1 VNVEGRAFEGRSV
14 LMSGGSRGIGLAIAL
29 RLARDGA
36 NVTILAK
43 TDVPHPRLEG
53 TVHTAVEQIRAA
65 GGGAL
70 GIVGDVREDEDVARA
85 VEAAVA
91 EFGGIDVV
99 VNNASVIDLSA
110 SESLPAKRY
119 DLMQDVNVR
128 GTFML
133 TRAAIPHLRRSD
145 RAHVLSLS
153 PPVNLDPQW
162 LGAFPGYMVAKYAM
176 TLATLGFAHELA
188 GDRIAANTLW
198 PRTTIRTAAVANVL
212 GGEEL
217 MRRSR
222 TPDIYADAAF
232 EVLRRGPSEVTGQT
246 LLVEDVLAEAG
257 VTDLA
262 PYSPGVPDDKL
273 FPDVFV

>member
-1 VNVEGRAFEGRSV
+1 MTGSFAGRSV

-29 RLARDGA
+29 RLAREGA

-43 TDVPHPRLEG
+43 TDTPHPRLEG
-53 TVHTAVEQIRAA
+53 TVHTAVEEIRAA

-70 GIVGDVREDEDVARA
+70 GVVGDVRDDAAIARA
-85 VEAAVA
+85 VEAAVT

-99 VNNASVIDLSA
+99 VNNASVIDLTG

-133 TRAAIPHLRRSD
+133 TRAAVPHLRRSD

-153 PPVNLDPQW
+153 PPVNLDPKW
-162 LGAFPGYMVAKYAM
+162 LGAFPGYMVAKYGM
-176 TLATLGFAHELA
+176 TLATLGFAHEYA

-198 PRTTIRTAAVANVL
+198 PRTTIQTAAVANVL
-212 GGEEL
+212 GGAEL

-222 TPDIYADAAF
+222 TPDIYADAAAL
-232 EVLRRGPSEVTGQT
+232 VLARDPGSLTGQT
-246 LLVEDVLAEAG
+246 LIVEDVLAEAG
-257 VTDLA
+257 VRDLA
-262 PYSPGVPDDKL
+262 RYSPGVPEDEL
-273 FPDVFV
+273 YPDVFL

>member
-1 VNVEGRAFEGRSV
+1 MTGSFAGRSV
-14 LMSGGSRGIGLAIAL
+14 LMSGGSRGIGLAIAR
-29 RLARDGA
+29 RLARVGA

-43 TDVPHPRLEG
+43 TDTPHPRLEG
-53 TVHTAVEQIRAA
+53 TVHTAVEEIRAA

-70 GIVGDVREDEDVARA
+70 GVVGDVRDDDAIARA
-85 VEAAVA
+85 VEAAVT

-99 VNNASVIDLSA
+99 VNNASVIDLTG

-133 TRAAIPHLRRSD
+133 TRAAVPHLRRSD

-153 PPVNLDPQW
+153 PPVNLDPKW
-162 LGAFPGYMVAKYAM
+162 LGAFPGYMVAKYGM
-176 TLATLGFAHELA
+176 TLATLGFAHEYA

-198 PRTTIRTAAVANVL
+198 PRTTIQTAAVANVL
-212 GGEEL
+212 GGAEL

-222 TPDIYADAAF
+222 TPDIYADAAAL
-232 EVLRRGPSEVTGQT
+232 VLARDPGSLTGQT
-246 LLVEDVLAEAG
+246 LIVEDVLAEAG
-257 VTDLA
+257 VRDLA
-262 PYSPGVPDDKL
+262 RYSPGVPEDEL
-273 FPDVFV
+273 YPDVFL

>member
-1 VNVEGRAFEGRSV
+1 VTGSFAGRSV

-29 RLARDGA
+29 RLAREGA

-43 TDVPHPRLEG
+43 TDTPHPRLEG
-53 TVHTAVEQIRAA
+53 TVHTAVEEIRAA

-70 GIVGDVREDEDVARA
+70 GVVGDVRDDAAIARA
-85 VEAAVA
+85 VEAAVT

-99 VNNASVIDLSA
+99 VNNASVIDLTG

-133 TRAAIPHLRRSD
+133 TRAAVPHLRRSD

-153 PPVNLDPQW
+153 PPVNLDPKW
-162 LGAFPGYMVAKYAM
+162 LGAFPGYMVAKYGM
-176 TLATLGFAHELA
+176 TLATLGFAHEYA

-198 PRTTIRTAAVANVL
+198 PRTTIQTAAVANVL
-212 GGEEL
+212 GGAEL

-222 TPDIYADAAF
+222 TPDIYADAAAL
-232 EVLRRGPSEVTGQT
+232 VLARDPGSLTGQT
-246 LLVEDVLAEAG
+246 LIVEDVLAEAG
-257 VTDLA
+257 VRDLA
-262 PYSPGVPDDKL
+262 RYSPGVPEDEL
-273 FPDVFV
+273 YPDVFL

>member
-1 VNVEGRAFEGRSV
+1 VTGSFAGRSV
-14 LMSGGSRGIGLAIAL
+14 LMSGGSRGIGLAIAR
-29 RLARDGA
+29 RLARVGA

-43 TDVPHPRLEG
+43 TDTPHPRLEG
-53 TVHTAVEQIRAA
+53 TVHTAVEEIRAA

-70 GIVGDVREDEDVARA
+70 GVVGDVRDDAAIARA
-85 VEAAVA
+85 VEAAVT

-99 VNNASVIDLSA
+99 VNNASVIDLTG

-133 TRAAIPHLRRSD
+133 TRAAVPHLRRSD

-153 PPVNLDPQW
+153 PPVNLDPKW
-162 LGAFPGYMVAKYAM
+162 LGAFPGYMVAKYGM
-176 TLATLGFAHELA
+176 TLATLGFAHEYA

-198 PRTTIRTAAVANVL
+198 PRTTIQTAAVANVL
-212 GGEEL
+212 GGAEL

-222 TPDIYADAAF
+222 TPDIYADAAAL
-232 EVLRRGPSEVTGQT
+232 VLARDPGSLTGQT
-246 LLVEDVLAEAG
+246 LIVEDVLAEAG
-257 VTDLA
+257 VRDLA
-262 PYSPGVPDDKL
+262 RYSPGVPEDEL
-273 FPDVFV
+273 YPDVFL

>member
-1 VNVEGRAFEGRSV
+1 MTGSFAGRSV
-14 LMSGGSRGIGLAIAL
+14 LMSGGSRGIGLAIAR
-29 RLARDGA
+29 RLAREGA

-43 TDVPHPRLEG
+43 TDTPHPRLEG
-53 TVHTAVEQIRAA
+53 TVHTAVEEIRAA

-70 GIVGDVREDEDVARA
+70 GVVGDVRDDAAIARA
-85 VEAAVA
+85 VEAAVT

-99 VNNASVIDLSA
+99 VNNASVIDLTG

-133 TRAAIPHLRRSD
+133 TRAAVPHLRRSD

-153 PPVNLDPQW
+153 PPVNLDPKW
-162 LGAFPGYMVAKYAM
+162 LGAFPGYMVAKYGM
-176 TLATLGFAHELA
+176 TLATLGFAHEYA

-198 PRTTIRTAAVANVL
+198 PRTTIQTAAVANVL
-212 GGEEL
+212 GGAEL

-222 TPDIYADAAF
+222 TPDIYADAAAL
-232 EVLRRGPSEVTGQT
+232 VLARDPGSLTGQT
-246 LLVEDVLAEAG
+246 LIVEDVLAEAG
-257 VTDLA
+257 VRDLA
-262 PYSPGVPDDKL
+262 RYSPGVPEDEL
-273 FPDVFV
+273 YPDVFL

>member
-1 VNVEGRAFEGRSV
+1 MTGSFAGRSV

-29 RLARDGA
+29 RLAREGA

-43 TDVPHPRLEG
+43 TDTPHPRLEG
-53 TVHTAVEQIRAA
+53 TVHTAVEEIRAA

-70 GIVGDVREDEDVARA
+70 GVVGDVRDDDAIARA
-85 VEAAVA
+85 VEAAVT

-99 VNNASVIDLSA
+99 VNNASVIDLTG

-133 TRAAIPHLRRSD
+133 TRAAVPHLRRSD

-153 PPVNLDPQW
+153 PPVNLDPKW
-162 LGAFPGYMVAKYAM
+162 LGAFPGYMVAKYGM
-176 TLATLGFAHELA
+176 TLATLGFAHEYA

-198 PRTTIRTAAVANVL
+198 PRTTIQTAAVANVL
-212 GGEEL
+212 GGAEL

-222 TPDIYADAAF
+222 TPDIYADAAAL
-232 EVLRRGPSEVTGQT
+232 VLARDPGSLTGQT
-246 LLVEDVLAEAG
+246 LIVEDVLAEAG
-257 VTDLA
+257 VRDLA
-262 PYSPGVPDDKL
+262 RYSPGVPEDEL
-273 FPDVFV
+273 YPDVFL

>member
-1 VNVEGRAFEGRSV
+1 VTGSFAGRSV
-14 LMSGGSRGIGLAIAL
+14 LMSGGSRGIGLAIAR
-29 RLARDGA
+29 RLAREGA

-43 TDVPHPRLEG
+43 TDTPHPRLEG
-53 TVHTAVEQIRAA
+53 TVHTAVEEIRAA

-70 GIVGDVREDEDVARA
+70 GVVGDVRDDDAIARA
-85 VEAAVA
+85 VEAAVT

-99 VNNASVIDLSA
+99 VNNASVIDLTG

-133 TRAAIPHLRRSD
+133 TRAAVPHLRRSD

-153 PPVNLDPQW
+153 PPVNLDPKW
-162 LGAFPGYMVAKYAM
+162 LGAFPGYMVAKYGM
-176 TLATLGFAHELA
+176 TLATLGFAHEYA

-198 PRTTIRTAAVANVL
+198 PRTTIQTAAVANVL
-212 GGEEL
+212 GGAEL

-222 TPDIYADAAF
+222 TPDIYADAAAL
-232 EVLRRGPSEVTGQT
+232 VLARDPGSLTGQT
-246 LLVEDVLAEAG
+246 LIVEDVLAEAG
-257 VTDLA
+257 VRDLA
-262 PYSPGVPDDKL
+262 RYSPGVPEDEL
-273 FPDVFV
+273 YPDVFL